1 MLSIHSSSGSA
12 QVAPAQV
19 TENSQQT
26 AVVEDI
32 FASLSPTPEIISEGV
47 ADTTN
52 EGKDPFAQ
60 QETTNDPFADKEVAN
75 DPFEEKEVANDPFA
89 DKEVANDPFEE
100 KETTNDPFADKE
112 ATNDPFEEKETTN
125 DPFADKEATN
135 DPFEEKET
143 TNDPFEE
150 KETTNDPFADKEA
163 ANDPFAEKETISNS
177 AEKENTPSDPLAD
190 KNDDSLA
197 NPFVGASSTTT
208 DLFSSL
214 SPKPDKSL
222 SVSPSLSSLHSE
234 RSNSSRSLKEAANSL
249 FAASNTPILTKSSST
264 HSKES
269 LRHSPSIAEQISMLQ
284 AQKDQLNPFA
294 SMTTHSPLSS
304 HSSLSP
310 RSPYSQTSSY
320 KPSPSPRSPVEDLF
334 KDAEVPNVEDIFS
347 SMDIRD
353 EKETEKATDEVK
365 ENNQIELGDSLDNP
379 FVQSDDPMENP
390 FMAPD
395 DSLDNIIN
403 KSNNEYQLT
412 DEKNISTEP
421 DNMYKQ
427 QEQEHEQHEQHEQQ
441 DQQEQ
446 EHEQHEHQEHEQ
458 QEHDQQQ
465 EYCKDSHQSETY
477 NESEESFFS
486 DDSDD
491 SILHPLD
498 HSKDEG
504 ESPETSKD
512 STEAIT
518 DQKKDKKKARR
529 RSIFSI
535 FRRNSILTM
544 DTPED
549 TKLIA
554 SRIGVDLPVIRE
566 SSPPRKPVQTVD
578 IVDFFENDDEFNETE
593 EDGKRLRVIFDNML
607 PIVNNNPVIPE
618 PEEME
623 EQVVCKARA
632 LLTMLAS
639 MNVGWRKAAK
649 KKLLEKRIYDVTRE
663 RCYSEIGYD
672 IRVCEK

>member
-1 MLSIHSSSGSA
+1 MSPRGNQGRKPKKQANRVKKPVNNNPFPQFANNPGHPAVSSGSA

-75 DPFEEKEVANDPFA
+75 DPFEEKE
-89 DKEVANDPFEE
+89 
-100 KETTNDPFADKE
+100 TTNDPFADKE

-125 DPFADKEATN
+125 DPFADKEAA
-135 DPFEEKET
+135 
-143 TNDPFEE
+143 
-150 KETTNDPFADKEA
+150 NDPFADKETMD
-163 ANDPFAEKETISNS
+163 DPFAEKETISNS

-310 RSPYSQTSSY
+310 RSPYSQTPSY

-334 KDAEVPNVEDIFS
+334 KDAEVPNVEDIF
-347 SMDIRD
+347 
-353 EKETEKATDEVK
+353 
-365 ENNQIELGDSLDNP
+365 
-379 FVQSDDPMENP
+379 
-390 FMAPD
+390 
-395 DSLDNIIN
+395 
-403 KSNNEYQLT
+403 
-412 DEKNISTEP
+412 
-421 DNMYKQ
+421 
-427 QEQEHEQHEQHEQQ
+427 
-441 DQQEQ
+441 
-446 EHEQHEHQEHEQ
+446 
-458 QEHDQQQ
+458 
-465 EYCKDSHQSETY
+465 
-477 NESEESFFS
+477 FFYG
-486 DDSDD
+486 
-491 SILHPLD
+491 HT
-498 HSKDEG
+498 G
-504 ESPETSKD
+504 
-512 STEAIT
+512 
-518 DQKKDKKKARR
+518 
-529 RSIFSI
+529 
-535 FRRNSILTM
+535 
-544 DTPED
+544 
-549 TKLIA
+549 
-554 SRIGVDLPVIRE
+554 
-566 SSPPRKPVQTVD
+566 
-578 IVDFFENDDEFNETE
+578 
-593 EDGKRLRVIFDNML
+593 
-607 PIVNNNPVIPE
+607 
-618 PEEME
+618 
-623 EQVVCKARA
+623 
-632 LLTMLAS
+632 
-639 MNVGWRKAAK
+639 
-649 KKLLEKRIYDVTRE
+649 
-663 RCYSEIGYD
+663 
-672 IRVCEK
+672 